1 MRTKMDLKI
10 CTKQG
15 GILTSSLRP
24 KKNNCQKPLFCNMW
38 FLLFLIPLAGHSQV
52 LIDTCV
58 IKEANHYLVKGA
70 IARRQ
75 VTVLRKIVT
84 SDSTIIDQQDSIITK
99 QNTNIGYLKDDNN
112 ALVKQNKAISR
123 TLISYKMLSVV
134 LTILSVA
141 MWLK

>member
-1 MRTKMDLKI
+1 
-10 CTKQG
+10 
-15 GILTSSLRP
+15 
-24 KKNNCQKPLFCNMW
+24 MW

-58 IKEANHYLVKGA
+58 IQEANHYLVKGA

-84 SDSTIIDQQDSIITK
+84 SDSTIIDQQDSIIIK

-141 MWLK
+141 MWLQ

>member
-1 MRTKMDLKI
+1 MTRY
-10 CTKQG
+10 
-15 GILTSSLRP
+15 
-24 KKNNCQKPLFCNMW
+24 
-38 FLLFLIPLAGHSQV
+38 FLILLMLHLTDLNGQSIS
-52 LIDTCV
+52 IDSATLRS
-58 IKEANHYLVKGA
+58 ANSYLVKGA
-70 IARRQ
+70 IARQ
-75 VTVLRKIVT
+75 KVGQLMKIVEA
-84 SDSTIIDQQDSIITK
+84 DSIIISEQDSIITK

>member
-1 MRTKMDLKI
+1 
-10 CTKQG
+10 
-15 GILTSSLRP
+15 
-24 KKNNCQKPLFCNMW
+24 MW
-38 FLLFLIPLAGHSQV
+38 LWLFLIPLTSNGQV

-58 IKEANHYLVKGA
+58 IQEANHYLVKGA

-75 VTVLRKIVT
+75 VTILRKIVT
-84 SDSTIIDQQDSIITK
+84 SDSVIIDQQDSIIGK
-99 QNTNIGYLKDDNN
+99 QKTNIVYLKDDNN

-134 LTILSVA
+134 LTILSVV